1 MTLKLQEVAN
11 FVMFFHVMQTMFILF
26 MFVYDKNKDAPFS
39 IGSIAWGFKLGVKK
53 SVSVYLEALKMLVVE
68 SAITTLVPLPI
79 CKDFVQICSLMELT
93 LSQ

>member
-1 MTLKLQEVAN
+1 
-11 FVMFFHVMQTMFILF
+11 

-68 SAITTLVPLPI
+68 SAITTLVPFTDLQG
-79 CKDFVQICSLMELT
+79 FCSNL
-93 LSQ
+93 